1 MPPSQK
7 SKKPERSLEERA
19 KIADLK
25 DNLRILKGE
34 KKAAH
39 KAAVQER
46 RINRQENKY
55 EKLSQ
60 QVLGKSKASPP
71 EPSAAAPEPVQA
83 AVLEAP
89 EPVQAV
95 AQQPVPVQD
104 FIDLTDD

>member
-7 SKKPERSLEERA
+7 SKKPERSPEERA

-25 DNLRILKGE
+25 ENLRILKEE

-60 QVLGKSKASPP
+60 QVLGKSKTS
-71 EPSAAAPEPVQA
+71 APEPI
-83 AVLEAP
+83 AVAP

-95 AQQPVPVQD
+95 AQQPVPEQAVVEA

>member
-7 SKKPERSLEERA
+7 SKKPERSDEERA

-25 DNLRILKGE
+25 DNLRILKEE

-60 QVLGKSKASPP
+60 QVLGKSKAS
-71 EPSAAAPEPVQA
+71 AAAPEPVQA

-89 EPVQAV
+89 VPVQAV
-95 AQQPVPVQD
+95 AQQPVPVQAVVEA